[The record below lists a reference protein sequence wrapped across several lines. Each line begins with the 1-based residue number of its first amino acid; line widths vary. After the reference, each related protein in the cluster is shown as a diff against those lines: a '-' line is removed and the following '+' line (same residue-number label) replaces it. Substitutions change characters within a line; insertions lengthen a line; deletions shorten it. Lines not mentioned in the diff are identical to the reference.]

1 MNNVTVFDQGS
12 FIPSKGP
19 VLKGR
24 MTVVTSALNPASGQV
39 EEVSVGHRYVEFDQ
53 MTPSELSSVHAILYG
68 TELSGFYDEH
78 RERLKEWTG
87 KNGFDFV
94 TEKPM

>member
-1 MNNVTVFDQGS
+1 MSNVTVFGQGS
-12 FIPSKGP
+12 FIPSKEP
-19 VLKGR
+19 SMKGR
-24 MTVVTSALNPASGQV
+24 VTVVSSALNPASGQV
-39 EEVSVGHRYVEFDQ
+39 EEVSVDHRYVEFDQ

-68 TELSGFYDEH
+68 AELTGFYDEH
-78 RERLKEWTG
+78 RARLKEWTG